1 VLTRRG
7 WLTGLGAVALIVGGR
22 VFGFVEAYVG
32 GAVLLALLVTSGL
45 WLVVT
50 RVAVEVSRELHPPRV
65 HAGGDSRIDLLVT
78 NRGTRRSP
86 LLTLRDR
93 VSGTRGALL
102 VVNPLAPGASAR
114 AAYRF
119 PTERRGVVS
128 IGPLEVEVAD
138 PLGLARLVMP
148 ASGVSELIVYPLL
161 ETVPPVPLTSGN
173 DPMAGAE
180 HPNALGR
187 SGEDFYALRAYVIG
201 DDLRRVHWPSTAR
214 NDDLMVR
221 QDELPWQGRAT
232 VVLDV
237 RASRHDDVT
246 LERAVSAAASLVTA
260 GARRQDLVRF
270 VASDGGD
277 SGFGAGH
284 AHTEAIL
291 EHLAC
296 IATTDDHTFRRTIDA
311 LAAGST
317 GGALVVVGG
326 MFSDTDLERI
336 GRLGRRYGTCTVV
349 GFDARRIPGDLTTAP
364 SVPPGVPVRHLT
376 VAADARFPDVWAQV
390 HRPGPRRALSTTGNP
405 LR

>member
-7 WLTGLGAVALIVGGR
+7 WLTALGAAALLVGGR

-32 GAVLLALLVTSGL
+32 GAVLAALLVVSVL
-45 WLVVT
+45 WLVAT
-50 RVAVEVSRELHPPRV
+50 RLSVEVSRELHPPRV
-65 HAGGDSRIDLLVT
+65 HAGTASRIDLVVT
-78 NRGTRRSP
+78 NRGARRSP

-102 VVNPLAPGASAR
+102 VVNPLASGASAR

-119 PTERRGVVS
+119 PTERRGVVT

-148 ASGVSELIVYPLL
+148 ASGVSELIVYPLV
-161 ETVPPVPLTSGN
+161 TPIAPVPLTSGN

-187 SGEDFYALRAYVIG
+187 SGEDFYALRRYVVG

-214 NDDLMVR
+214 HDELMVR

-232 VVLDV
+232 VVLDT
-237 RASRHDDVT
+237 RAGRHDAESI
-246 LERAVSAAASLVTA
+246 ERAVTAVASLVA
-260 GARRQDLVRF
+260 ASARRQDLVRLLT
-270 VASDGGD
+270 SDGGD
-277 SGFGAGH
+277 SGFAAGH

-296 IATTDDHTFRRTIDA
+296 AQLSGEGGWRRLLD
-311 LAAGST
+311 LLGAGT
-317 GGALVVVGG
+317 GGGALVVVGG
-326 MFSDTDLERI
+326 AFTAADVEQL
-336 GRLGRRYGTCTVV
+336 GRLARRYGAATALQVV
-349 GFDARRIPGDLTTAP
+349 PSAPPTEPSAGSQPGGPLRLVT
-364 SVPPGVPVRHLT
+364 VPPEVDLATAWAEATRRSRRGADRTPVGT
-376 VAADARFPDVWAQV
+376 P
-390 HRPGPRRALSTTGNP
+390 
-405 LR
+405 